1 MDDDAMKDD
10 DVLDVPDEDTD
21 EDLEDDDLDEDLDDP
36 LAVVEEDEEDSF

>member
-1 MDDDAMKDD
+1 MKDD